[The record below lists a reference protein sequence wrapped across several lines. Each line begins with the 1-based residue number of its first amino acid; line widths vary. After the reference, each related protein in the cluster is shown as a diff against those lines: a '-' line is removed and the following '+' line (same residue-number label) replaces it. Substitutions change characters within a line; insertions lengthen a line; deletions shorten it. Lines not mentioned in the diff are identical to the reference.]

1 VTPADVENGLA
12 TRSQVRG
19 GHSVSPTLGRS
30 PSRRNPFPG
39 ESFFIVP
46 IALYETG
53 LSSRMSHSQF
63 IRYVTLLRIAN
74 YLSTPRFP
82 IDLGTLESLDG
93 ISKRAGRDAHTKL
106 QEYGLI
112 RIAKTNP
119 YTYTLVSPAH
129 WEENLSR
136 IRPRFRRDRSLKVEL
151 DWVQE

>member
-1 VTPADVENGLA
+1 M
-12 TRSQVRG
+12 
-19 GHSVSPTLGRS
+19 
-30 PSRRNPFPG
+30 
-39 ESFFIVP
+39 VP

-53 LSSRMSHSQF
+53 LSARMSHSQL

-74 YLSTPRFP
+74 YRCTVQFP
-82 IDLGTLESLDG
+82 IDLGSLERLDG

-119 YTYTLVSPAH
+119 YTYALISPAY
-129 WEENLSR
+129 WEEDVSR